1 MLISVIVTLYTKL
14 PHAREVAPWFP
25 ALLIGSALITA
36 VCAAGAWRMRRW
48 SVYLYAFLDISVTL
62 ILLFA
67 LNYFSIAA
75 FIVRTVLLILLFY
88 FVGLRRGL
96 A

>member
-1 MLISVIVTLYTKL
+1 MEDATLE
-14 PHAREVAPWFP
+14 R
-25 ALLIGSALITA
+25 LLVQL
-36 VCAAGAWRMRRW
+36 
-48 SVYLYAFLDISVTL
+48 FLDISVTL